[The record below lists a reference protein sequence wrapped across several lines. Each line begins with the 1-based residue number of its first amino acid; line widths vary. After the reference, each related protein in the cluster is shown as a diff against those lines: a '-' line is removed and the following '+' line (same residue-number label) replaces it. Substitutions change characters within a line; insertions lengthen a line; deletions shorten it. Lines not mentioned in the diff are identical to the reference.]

1 MRRRTNV
8 QRVGDNPGFWR
19 RATLVVAGIMVA
31 LLFAG
36 YQRPL
41 VSAQQP
47 INVAVLDF
55 SAANIT
61 QTTYAATVGHFAAND
76 LAAQLAHVSHPQL
89 TVVSNKSVRDAA
101 ASLGWKTADLVNF
114 DRLAQLAQNVGANY
128 LFVGRVQSI
137 NLPGGGGGA
146 GTTATVQIALFDAA
160 AKSNLGTATGNGLA
174 GTTGG
179 RDVAVQGA
187 LHNANAKALASLVKK
202 LPQ

>member
-1 MRRRTNV
+1 MRRQTYFKG
-8 QRVGDNPGFWR
+8 VGDNRGFWR
-19 RATLVVAGIMVA
+19 KAALLLGGIMVA
-31 LLFAG
+31 VLFTG

-61 QTTYAATVGHFAAND
+61 QTTYAATVSRYAADD
-76 LAAQLAHVSHPQL
+76 LAAQLAHVSNV
-89 TVVSNKSVRDAA
+89 TVISRKSVNDAA
-101 ASLGWKTADLVNF
+101 ASLGWKMPADLVNF

-137 NLPGGGGGA
+137 NAPGGGGGA
-146 GTTATVQIALFDAA
+146 ATTATVQIALFDAA

-174 GTTGG
+174 ATTGG
-179 RDVAVQGA
+179 RDAAVRGA
-187 LHNANAKALASLVKK
+187 LHNANAKALAALKAK
-202 LPQ
+202 LPH

>member
-1 MRRRTNV
+1 
-8 QRVGDNPGFWR
+8 
-19 RATLVVAGIMVA
+19 VVAGIMIA

-55 SAANIT
+55 GTGSIT
-61 QTTYAATVGHFAAND
+61 QTSYAGTVSRYAADD
-76 LAAQLAHVSHPQL
+76 LAAQLAHVSNV
-89 TVVSNKSVRDAA
+89 TVISRKSVRDAA
-101 ASLGWKTADLVNF
+101 ASMGWKTADLVSF

-137 NLPGGGGGA
+137 NVPGGGGGA
-146 GTTATVQIALFDAA
+146 GLTATVQIALFDAA

-174 GTTGG
+174 ATTGG
-179 RDVAVQGA
+179 RDAAVRGA
-187 LHNANAKALASLVKK
+187 LHNANAKALAPLKAK
-202 LPQ
+202 LPH

>member
-1 MRRRTNV
+1 MRRQTYFKG
-8 QRVGDNPGFWR
+8 VGDNRGFWR
-19 RATLVVAGIMVA
+19 KAALLLGGIMVA
-31 LLFAG
+31 VLFTG

-61 QTTYAATVGHFAAND
+61 QTTYAGTVSRYAADD
-76 LAAQLAHVSHPQL
+76 LAAQLAHVSNV
-89 TVVSNKSVRDAA
+89 TVISRKSVNDAA
-101 ASLGWKTADLVNF
+101 ASLGWKMPADLVNF

-137 NLPGGGGGA
+137 NAPGGGGGA

-160 AKSNLGTATGNGLA
+160 AKSNLGTAIGNGLA

-179 RDVAVQGA
+179 RDVAVRGA
-187 LHNANAKALASLVKK
+187 LHNANAKALAALKAK
-202 LPQ
+202 LPH